1 MRLRRQN
8 GRDGPA
14 ATPYLAEALK
24 VAYYHCVLE
33 MPLKSIAE
41 LLGKSPATITRRLD
55 EVRRAGW
62 LRDHPEFSPPPE
74 IWRELQGQ
82 MTCTDVETALIS
94 HFGRERLQRA
104 TVVPSAPP
112 REGSL
117 TESLERVGLYAAR
130 RLSDALQTGAHV
142 VGVNWGW

>member
-1 MRLRRQN
+1 MRARRRDRMN
-8 GRDGPA
+8 GLA
-14 ATPYLAEALK
+14 ASPYLAEALK

-82 MTCTDVETALIS
+82 MTCTDVETARS
-94 HFGRERLQRA
+94 SPPGRSMPPAPRA
-104 TVVPSAPP
+104 
-112 REGSL
+112 
-117 TESLERVGLYAAR
+117 
-130 RLSDALQTGAHV
+130 
-142 VGVNWGW
+142 